1 MAEIPDIIMQGASM
15 VNQALQHQQRMKLEM
30 DRFKMQK
37 TQWEESL
44 KWRQQ
49 EMEARVGVTIAEQQK
64 QAIELETAKA
74 RLLQL
79 QGENEGLV
87 KSKAWTQI
95 FYRPDV
101 VAQDPSQKELVDSFA
116 AMDNSTLMRE
126 SGSVSRQ
133 LTELAS
139 SGMINLGQEQRD
151 IYNSLQQRLTNINRE
166 QGIRRQLYAERMGA
180 DSDKSTLNALTESG
194 QQADSV
200 LKGAAGLP
208 TDNAG
213 SAVGL
218 NQSARSMIGQMAQQ
232 ILSSGASL
240 DEQLAQANAYI
251 KQSGTVGL
259 PQTEVRKHFAELFQN
274 ENPQLVSALT
284 R

>member
-200 LKGAAGLP
+200 LNGAAGLP

-218 NQSARSMIGQMAQQ
+218 NQAARSMIGQMAQQ

-259 PQTEVRKHFAELFQN
+259 PQTEVRKHFAKLFQN

>member
-30 DRFKMQK
+30 DRFKLQK

-218 NQSARSMIGQMAQQ
+218 NQAARSIIGQMAQQ

>member
-200 LKGAAGLP
+200 LNGAAGLP

-218 NQSARSMIGQMAQQ
+218 NQAARSIIGQMAQQ

-259 PQTEVRKHFAELFQN
+259 PQTEVRKHFAKLFQN

>member
-30 DRFKMQK
+30 DRFKLQK

-200 LKGAAGLP
+200 LNGAAGLP

-218 NQSARSMIGQMAQQ
+218 NQAARSIIGQMAQQ

-259 PQTEVRKHFAELFQN
+259 PQTEVRKHFAKLFQN